1 MRSALRPNAWKRY
14 LPLLLLSALM
24 SCNSSRDVSS
34 NSSPADPSKHSPAAK
49 EEAQKEAP
57 DPVVKTD
64 TKDKPKPI
72 APALKP
78 GQYCYQSS
86 NKVQD
91 IQARLTVAPNDQ
103 VMGNVQGTIHN
114 ESVGYYSS
122 YRRTIDGTIDG
133 SNLNLDVA
141 TWIEYDQQHTQETW
155 RVSPDQLSAD
165 QDTLIN
171 KSCDVVNKAF
181 QDENGLEA
189 KDLTEGANRV
199 KTEAVYFD
207 AGKSSTSVTGSVVR
221 GDRDLYTLTARGGQ
235 SMNLSMTSLENNAA
249 FDVVDPSGLILGT
262 ELTKEKI
269 LLPHTGDY
277 QIIVGGTRG
286 NATYD
291 LAIAIK

>member
-1 MRSALRPNAWKRY
+1 MRSTLRPDAWKRY
-14 LPLLLLSALM
+14 LPLLLLSALV
-24 SCNSSRDVSS
+24 SCHSSPETSS
-34 NSSPADPSKHSPAAK
+34 NGLPADALKDSQAAK

-57 DPVVKTD
+57 KPVAKID

-86 NKVQD
+86 DRVED
-91 IQARLTVAPNDQ
+91 VQARLTVAPNDQ
-103 VMGNVQGTIHN
+103 VTGNVQGTIHN
-114 ESVGYYSS
+114 ESASYYSS
-122 YRRTIDGTIDG
+122 YRKTINGTIDG

-141 TWIEYDQQHTQETW
+141 TWIEYDQQNAQATW

-165 QDTLIN
+165 QDTLIS
-171 KSCDVVNKAF
+171 KSCDRVNKAF

-199 KTEAVYFD
+199 KTAAVYFD
-207 AGKSSTSVTGSVVR
+207 AGKSSTTVTGSVVR

-235 SMNLSMTSLENNAA
+235 SMALSITSLENNAA
-249 FDVVDPSGLILGT
+249 FDVVDPSGIILGT
-262 ELTKEKI
+262 GLTKEKI
-269 LLPHTGDY
+269 FLPHTGDY

-286 NATYD
+286 NASYD
-291 LAIAIK
+291 LAIAIE